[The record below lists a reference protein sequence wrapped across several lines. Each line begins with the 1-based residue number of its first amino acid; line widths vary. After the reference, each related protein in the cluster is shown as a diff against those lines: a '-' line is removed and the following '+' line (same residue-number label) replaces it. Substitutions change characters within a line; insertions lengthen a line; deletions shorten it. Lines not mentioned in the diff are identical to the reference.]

1 MACVS
6 IHGKRGGSGSTSTQ
20 MAYGVVDSAGG
31 SRGQCHKRKLKTSHH
46 GETSGKDKEPESSK
60 EKEEEEHHEEEHHDE
75 E

>member
-1 MACVS
+1 
-6 IHGKRGGSGSTSTQ
+6 